1 MMNRTIKSTIALV
14 ACSAMAFGA
23 LAACGS
29 SSSDS
34 SDKGKVYFLNFKPES
49 ADQWKEVAK
58 EYTKKTGIPVKV
70 QNAASGTYEPST
82 DQQILA

>member
-29 SSSDS
+29 SSSDKAAE
-34 SDKGKVYFLNFKPES
+34 KGKVYFLNFKPE
-49 ADQWKEVAK
+49 AANQWKEVAK
-58 EYTKKTGIPVKV
+58 EYTKKTGVQVKV
-70 QNAASGTYEPST
+70 QTAASGTYEQS
-82 DQQILA
+82 L